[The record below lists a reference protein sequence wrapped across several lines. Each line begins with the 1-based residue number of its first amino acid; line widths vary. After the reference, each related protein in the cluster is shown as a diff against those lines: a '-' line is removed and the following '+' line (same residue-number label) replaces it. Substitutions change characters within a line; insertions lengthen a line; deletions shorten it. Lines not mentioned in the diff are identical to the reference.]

1 MGRRKVDRSNKV
13 IQSFES
19 TKPLKARLQETAN
32 TKDMTV
38 SALIRYIL
46 ETYFENREP

>member
-1 MGRRKVDRSNKV
+1 MGRKRVDRTDKV

-19 TKPLKARLQETAN
+19 SKPLIERLKTTA
-32 TKDMTV
+32 KDRGITV

-46 ETYFENREP
+46 EHYFENREL